1 MVACLSPSDT
11 NYEES
16 LSTLK
21 FAHNTKF
28 INIKPIV
35 NEQIDPKDEL
45 IRELQGEI
53 KFLRDRLR
61 EQNQYF
67 ETCLDHENEIHILE
81 S

>member
-1 MVACLSPSDT
+1 MVACLSPSDR

-28 INIKPIV
+28 INMKPVV
-35 NEQIDPKDEL
+35 NEELDPKDEL

-53 KFLRDRLR
+53 KFLRNRLK
-61 EQNQYF
+61 E
-67 ETCLDHENEIHILE
+67 
-81 S
+81 